1 MEKTI
6 IDFLNDYM
14 KKADGGNAAVGADM
28 GSDGSGRLISF
39 HMPGHKGRSD
49 IYEKTGYGDF
59 LKNIV
64 TCDITEIPGADALFC
79 PETTLRA
86 VMDNYADLYGVRHSE
101 LLVNGSS
108 AGVMAAI
115 MGTVPVGGKLILG
128 RNSHHSAFSAL
139 RLGGINPVYVK
150 PKTDLRSGLV
160 GEILPADLKAACEA
174 NPDAQAVLV
183 TSPNY
188 YGMLSDI
195 AALAAVAHE
204 YDMFLI
210 VDQAHGAHLKFFDN
224 DAEELLGEGAHVP
237 FPRHSAEDLGAD
249 IVINSTHK
257 TLLSFTGSGI
267 MNICNYNVDI
277 GAVSDALKMVQT
289 TSPSYILM
297 ASLDIN
303 ERIMRKHGSSIVKA
317 WRDELTTF
325 YRRVMRIPG
334 IEIVGGPAAAEVT
347 EKVMRN
353 YKPQAD
359 DQSGQADAGKTP
371 DSDPAVRNPMPNFLS
386 TEPAKPHHKE
396 AGQGLDEI
404 TRGTLCPMYHSRAG
418 LDYTKINISMAS
430 LGISGARLEK
440 ELRQRG
446 IIAEMV
452 HGDYVMLMTG
462 AGNRSSDYSKLLE
475 SLKEIAG
482 NYSVIDSNHEG
493 AADFRSRGLEGS
505 RVSASQREKQP
516 RPAVEFELEV
526 AGVPYEAESVPLY
539 EADGRVLYDPVI
551 IYPPG
556 TPVACP
562 GEILTVEVIS
572 YISDAIGRGEKVT
585 GVDDEGLVRVDLNH
599 AK

>member
-14 KKADGGNAAVGADM
+14 KKADGGIAAGGADM

-39 HMPGHKGRSD
+39 HMPGHKGRSEL
-49 IYEKTGYGDF
+49 YEKTGYGDF

-86 VMDNYADLYGVRHSE
+86 VMDNYADLYGVKHSE

-139 RLGGINPVYVK
+139 RLGGINPVYVR
-150 PKTDLRSGLV
+150 PKMDLRSGLV

-204 YDMFLI
+204 HDMILI

-267 MNICNYNVDI
+267 LNICNYNVDI

-303 ERIMRKHGSSIVKA
+303 ERIMRKYGSRFVKA
-317 WRDELTTF
+317 WRDDLTTF

-334 IEIVGGPAAAEVT
+334 IEVVGGHAAAEVT
-347 EKVMRN
+347 EKVMQN
-353 YKPQAD
+353 IKPQ
-359 DQSGQADAGKTP
+359 
-371 DSDPAVRNPMPNFLS
+371 
-386 TEPAKPHHKE
+386 HKE
-396 AGQGLDEI
+396 ADQGLDEI

-418 LDYTKINISMAS
+418 LDYTKINISMAA
-430 LGISGARLEK
+430 LGMSGARLDK

-446 IIAEMV
+446 IISEMV

-462 AGNRSSDYSKLLE
+462 VGNRSNDYVRLLDA
-475 SLKEIAG
+475 LKEISE
-482 NYSVIDSNHEG
+482 NYGVVDGHKTSGDYSSSSF
-493 AADFRSRGLEGS
+493 DLEIS
-505 RVSASQREKQP
+505 
-516 RPAVEFELEV
+516 
-526 AGVPYEAESVPLY
+526 GVPYEAESVPLY

-556 TPVACP
+556 TPIACP

-572 YISDAIGRGEKVT
+572 YIRDAIGRGEKVT
-585 GVDDEGLVRVDLNH
+585 GVDDEGLVRVELKHD
-599 AK
+599 K

>member
-1 MEKTI
+1 MPRYQKAPIMTDKRNKMPMDKTI

-14 KKADGGNAAVGADM
+14 KKADGGNAAAGADM
-28 GSDGSGRLISF
+28 GSDGSCRLISF

-86 VMDNYADLYGVRHSE
+86 VMDNYADLYGVKHSE

-150 PKTDLRSGLV
+150 PKMDLRSGLV

-303 ERIMRKHGSSIVKA
+303 ERIMRKYGSRFIRA
-317 WRDELTTF
+317 WCDDLFTF
-325 YRRVMRIPG
+325 YRRAQRIPG
-334 IEIVGGPAAAEVT
+334 VGIVGGHLTEEVLEKYGDKISKDSGDAE
-347 EKVMRN
+347 K
-353 YKPQAD
+353 A
-359 DQSGQADAGKTP
+359 SL
-371 DSDPAVRNPMPNFLS
+371 F
-386 TEPAKPHHKE
+386 
-396 AGQGLDEI
+396 
-404 TRGTLCPMYHSRAG
+404 PMYHSRAG
-418 LDYTKINISMAS
+418 LDMTKINISLAA
-430 LGISGARLEK
+430 LGMSGARLDK

-446 IIAEMV
+446 IISEMV

-462 AGNRSSDYSKLLE
+462 VGSRSNDYVRLLDA
-475 SLKEIAG
+475 LKEISD
-482 NYSVIDSNHEG
+482 NYGVVDRHKAN
-493 AADFRSRGLEGS
+493 D
-505 RVSASQREKQP
+505 P
-516 RPAVEFELEV
+516 RPAAEFELEV
-526 AGVPYEAESVPLY
+526 AGVPYEAESMPLY

-556 TPVACP
+556 TPIACP

-572 YISDAIGRGEKVT
+572 CISDAIGRGEKVT
-585 GVDDEGLVRVDLNH
+585 GVDEEGLIRVDLRHGN
-599 AK
+599 A

>member
-1 MEKTI
+1 MENTI

-14 KKADGGNAAVGADM
+14 KKADGGNAAAGADM

-86 VMDNYADLYGVRHSE
+86 VMDNYADLYGVKHSE

-139 RLGGINPVYVK
+139 RLGGINPVYVR
-150 PKTDLRSGLV
+150 PKMDLRSGLV
-160 GEILPADLKAACEA
+160 GEILPADLEAACEA
-174 NPDAQAVLV
+174 DPDAQAVLV

-204 YDMFLI
+204 HGMLLI

-267 MNICNYNVDI
+267 LNICSNNVDI

-303 ERIMRKHGSSIVKA
+303 ERIMRKYGSRFVKA
-317 WRDELTTF
+317 WRDDLTTF

-334 IEIVGGPAAAEVT
+334 IEIVGGHAAAEVT

-353 YKPQAD
+353 YKPQAN
-359 DQSGQADAGKTP
+359 DQAGQTDAGKTP
-371 DSDPAVRNPMPNFLS
+371 DSDPAIRNPMPHFLS
-386 TEPAKPHHKE
+386 TEPLKPQHKE
-396 AGQGLDEI
+396 ADQGLDEI

-418 LDYTKINISMAS
+418 LDYTKINISMAA
-430 LGISGARLEK
+430 LGMSGARLDK

-446 IIAEMV
+446 IISEMV

-462 AGNRSSDYSKLLE
+462 VGNRSNDYVRLLDALKDISENYGVVDGHKTSGDYSSSSFDLE
-475 SLKEIAG
+475 IS
-482 NYSVIDSNHEG
+482 
-493 AADFRSRGLEGS
+493 
-505 RVSASQREKQP
+505 
-516 RPAVEFELEV
+516 
-526 AGVPYEAESVPLY
+526 GVPYEAESVPLY

-585 GVDDEGLVRVDLNH
+585 GVDDEGLVRVELNH

>member
-6 IDFLNDYM
+6 IDFLNEYM
-14 KKADGGNAAVGADM
+14 KKADGGPASGPLGIAAGT
-28 GSDGSGRLISF
+28 GSDRTGSLISF
-39 HMPGHKGRSD
+39 HMPGHKGRSE
-49 IYEKTGYGDF
+49 IFEKTGYGDF
-59 LKNIV
+59 LRNIV

-86 VMDNYADLYGVRHSE
+86 VMDNYADLYGVKHSE

-115 MGTVPVGGKLILG
+115 LGTVPVGGKLILA

-139 RLGGINPVYVK
+139 RLGGINPVYVR
-150 PKTDLRSGLV
+150 PKTDPRSGLV
-160 GEILPADLKAACEA
+160 GEVLAADVKAACEA

-204 YDMFLI
+204 HGMFLI

-224 DAEELLGEGAHVP
+224 EAEALQEADAHIP
-237 FPRHSAEDLGAD
+237 FPRHSAESLGAD

-267 MNICNYNVDI
+267 LNICNYNVDI
-277 GAVSDALKMVQT
+277 GAVCDALRMVQT

-303 ERIMRKHGSSIVKA
+303 EKIMRKHGSSIVKA

-334 IEIVGGPAAAEVT
+334 VEIVGGQAAAEVT
-347 EKVMRN
+347 EKVMRS
-353 YKPQAD
+353 YTGETLD
-359 DQSGQADAGKTP
+359 D
-371 DSDPAVRNPMPNFLS
+371 V
-386 TEPAKPHHKE
+386 
-396 AGQGLDEI
+396 

-418 LDYTKINISMAS
+418 LDYTKINLSMAS

-446 IIAEMV
+446 IISEMV

-462 AGNRSSDYSKLLE
+462 AGNKASDYTRLLE
-475 SLKEIAG
+475 ALKDIAG
-482 NYSVIDSNHEG
+482 NYSIIDASHEG
-493 AADFRSRGLEGS
+493 TEAFGSRGLDS
-505 RVSASQREKQP
+505 DQAASGRRAREP
-516 RPAVEFELEV
+516 RPATDFELEV
-526 AGVPYEAESVPLY
+526 AGVPYDAESVPVY
-539 EADGRVLYDPVI
+539 DAVGRVLFDPVI
-551 IYPPG
+551 VYPPG
-556 TPVACP
+556 TPIACP
-562 GEILTVEVIS
+562 GEILTVEAVS
-572 YISDAIGRGEKVT
+572 CISDAIARGEKVT
-585 GVDDEGLVRVDLNH
+585 GVDDEGLIRVELSRSM
-599 AK
+599 

>member
-28 GSDGSGRLISF
+28 GSDGSGHLISF

-86 VMDNYADLYGVRHSE
+86 VMDNYADLYGVKHSE

-139 RLGGINPVYVK
+139 RLGGINPVYVR
-150 PKTDLRSGLV
+150 PKMDLRSGLV
-160 GEILPADLKAACEA
+160 GEILPADLKAACESD
-174 NPDAQAVLV
+174 PDAQAVLV

-204 YDMFLI
+204 YDMLLI

-224 DAEELLGEGAHVP
+224 DAEELLGKGAHVP

-267 MNICNYNVDI
+267 LNICSDSVDI

-303 ERIMRKHGSSIVKA
+303 ERIMRKHGVSIAKA
-317 WRDELTTF
+317 WRDDLTTF

-347 EKVMRN
+347 EKVMRS

-359 DQSGQADAGKTP
+359 GQA
-371 DSDPAVRNPMPNFLS
+371 
-386 TEPAKPHHKE
+386 E
-396 AGQGLDEI
+396 QGLDEI

-418 LDYTKINISMAS
+418 LDYTKINISMAP

-482 NYSVIDSNHEG
+482 NYSVIDSSHEG
-493 AADFRSRGLEGS
+493 TGDFRSRGLEGS
-505 RVSASQREKQP
+505 RASASQREKQP
-516 RPAVEFELEV
+516 RPAAEFELEV

-572 YISDAIGRGEKVT
+572 YIRDAIGRGEKVT
-585 GVDDEGLVRVDLNH
+585 GVNDEGLVRVELKH
-599 AK
+599 SI

>member
-14 KKADGGNAAVGADM
+14 KKADGGNAAGGADM

-139 RLGGINPVYVK
+139 RLGGINPVYVR

-160 GEILPADLKAACEA
+160 GEILPADLEAACEA
-174 NPDAQAVLV
+174 DPDAQAVLV

-204 YDMFLI
+204 HGMLLI

-267 MNICNYNVDI
+267 LNICSDNVDI

-303 ERIMRKHGSSIVKA
+303 ERIMRKYGSRFVRA
-317 WRDELTTF
+317 WCDDLFTF
-325 YRRVMRIPG
+325 YRRAQRIPG
-334 IEIVGGPAAAEVT
+334 VEIVGGHLTEEVL
-347 EKVMRN
+347 EK
-353 YKPQAD
+353 YGDKISKDSTDAD
-359 DQSGQADAGKTP
+359 KASL
-371 DSDPAVRNPMPNFLS
+371 F
-386 TEPAKPHHKE
+386 
-396 AGQGLDEI
+396 
-404 TRGTLCPMYHSRAG
+404 PMYHSRAG
-418 LDYTKINISMAS
+418 LDMTKINISLAA
-430 LGISGARLEK
+430 LGMSGARLDK

-446 IIAEMV
+446 IISEMV

-462 AGNRSSDYSKLLE
+462 IGSRSGDYVRVLDA
-475 SLKEIAG
+475 LKEISE
-482 NYSVIDSNHEG
+482 NYGVVDRHKVVDS
-493 AADFRSRGLEGS
+493 S
-505 RVSASQREKQP
+505 
-516 RPAVEFELEV
+516 EFELEV
-526 AGVPYEAESVPLY
+526 AGVPYEAEAVPLY

-572 YISDAIGRGEKVT
+572 YIRDAIGRGEKVT
-585 GVDDEGLVRVDLNH
+585 GVDDEGLVRVELKH
-599 AK
+599 RI